1 MEVKKIIA
9 IGITTTVI
17 LVIMFNRFTRLL
29 KGEQII
35 YFLARIGGL
44 KDVSLMSLLNI
55 AFVALFS
62 FFRRPR
68 FQTHAGA
75 ASNSDVHI
83 RNRPI
88 FLHPSH
94 ATTTGPNQKNQK
106 QAA

>member
-62 FFRRPR
+62 FFKRAR
-68 FQTHAGA
+68 FHTHAGCV
-75 ASNSDVHI
+75 N
-83 RNRPI
+83 
-88 FLHPSH
+88 PSVVLRIC
-94 ATTTGPNQKNQK
+94 T
-106 QAA
+106 

>member
-62 FFRRPR
+62 FFKRVRVH
-68 FQTHAGA
+68 THAGC
-75 ASNSDVHI
+75 V
-83 RNRPI
+83 NRSVVLRI
-88 FLHPSH
+88 C
-94 ATTTGPNQKNQK
+94 T
-106 QAA
+106 

>member
-62 FFRRPR
+62 FFKRAR
-68 FQTHAGA
+68 FHARAGC
-75 ASNSDVHI
+75 I
-83 RNRPI
+83 NRSVVLRI
-88 FLHPSH
+88 C
-94 ATTTGPNQKNQK
+94 T
-106 QAA
+106 

>member
-62 FFRRPR
+62 FFKRAR
-68 FQTHAGA
+68 FHAHAGC
-75 ASNSDVHI
+75 I
-83 RNRPI
+83 NRSVVLRI
-88 FLHPSH
+88 C
-94 ATTTGPNQKNQK
+94 T
-106 QAA
+106 